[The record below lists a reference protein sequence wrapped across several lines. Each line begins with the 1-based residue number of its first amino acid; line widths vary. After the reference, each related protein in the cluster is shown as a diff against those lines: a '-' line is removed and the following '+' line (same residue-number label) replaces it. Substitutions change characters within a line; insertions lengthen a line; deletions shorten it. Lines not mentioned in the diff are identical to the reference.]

1 MNALLRKEFALC
13 THPTCWL
20 FLALGAVMLLI
31 PSYPLYVCFF
41 YMTLGLYFV
50 FLIGNEKRDV
60 MFSALLPVAKRDL
73 VAART
78 LFMVIFELAVLLLAV
93 PFALLRQALGIPA
106 NPVGTEPGVAFF
118 GLCLVTFAIVNGIFL
133 PGFYRTGEKCGRPF
147 LLACVAQFVYIGLV
161 ETSMHIVP
169 YCKTVLDSAAP
180 DLQAAQLP
188 VLLAGMVLFAAV
200 TWLACR
206 SAQRRFARV
215 DL

>member
-1 MNALLRKEFALC
+1 MKLMLRKELRLSL
-13 THPTCWL
+13 HPTAPM
-20 FLALGAVMLLI
+20 FLALSAMLLI
-31 PSYPLYVCFF
+31 PSYPYLVAFF
-41 YMTLGLYFV
+41 YTGLAV
-50 FLIGNEKRDV
+50 FFTCLNGRENQDV
-60 MFSALLPVAKRDL
+60 FYSMLLPVAKRDL
-73 VAART
+73 VTART

-118 GLCLVTFAIVNGIFL
+118 GLCLVQFAIFNGIFL

-161 ETSMHIVP
+161 ETSMHVVP